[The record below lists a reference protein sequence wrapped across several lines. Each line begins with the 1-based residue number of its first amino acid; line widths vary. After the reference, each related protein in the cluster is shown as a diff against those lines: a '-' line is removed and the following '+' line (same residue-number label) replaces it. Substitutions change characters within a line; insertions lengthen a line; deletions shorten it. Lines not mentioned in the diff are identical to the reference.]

1 MTIDDPPPSGE
12 PHHVSDWVFVKGLR
26 YKLIA
31 LT

>member
-1 MTIDDPPPSGE
+1 MTIDDPPPSDE
-12 PHHVSDWVFVKGLR
+12 PHRSDWELVKGLR